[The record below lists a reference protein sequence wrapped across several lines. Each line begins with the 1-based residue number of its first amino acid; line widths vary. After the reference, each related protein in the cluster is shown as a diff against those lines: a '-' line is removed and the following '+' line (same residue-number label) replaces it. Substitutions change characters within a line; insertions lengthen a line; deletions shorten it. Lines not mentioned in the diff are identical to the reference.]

1 MTTEPITYSI
11 KQTSEM
17 TGLTSSVLR
26 IWELRYGWPCPQRKF
41 NGYRFYSQH
50 QVDELTRMSSLVKE
64 GMLISSLIEDGLP
77 RWPAEGAPRRNTRVL
92 SYTRSLTAPSD
103 RAESTLHRTLV
114 DALEQ
119 HRSMEVQQI
128 LQRIFWTVRPQD
140 EAKTALIPTLVAISE
155 LNSLDRPIPDAG
167 KIMEIVKDRCVQL
180 LRMQRI
186 SSDALYIV
194 PARGGDDAM
203 AALVAVILCHRG
215 IPSRPWT
222 QPGVPTTAFITAS
235 DGEGAT
241 FSRKNQ
247 VGAITLRGG
256 NGSQALHDLL
266 DPMSAIAGVAE
277 TANR

>member
-1 MTTEPITYSI
+1 MSTEPTTYSI

-50 QVDELTRMSSLVKE
+50 QVDELTRIAALVKE

-77 RWPAEGAPRRNTRVL
+77 KWPTEGATRRNARVL
-92 SYTRSLTAPSD
+92 TYTRSLAAPTD
-103 RAESTLHRTLV
+103 RAEAALHRTLV

-140 EAKTALIPTLVAISE
+140 EARTALVPTLIALSE
-155 LNSLDRPIPDAG
+155 LNSLDRPIPDGG
-167 KIMEIVKDRCVQL
+167 KIVEIVKDRCVQL

-186 SSDALYIV
+186 AHDALFVV

-203 AALVAVILCHRG
+203 AALVAVMLCHRG
-215 IPSRPWT
+215 IPARPWT
-222 QPGVPTTAFITAS
+222 QPGVPTTAFIIATDS
-235 DGEGAT
+235 DGAT

-247 VGAITLRGG
+247 LGTITLRGG
-256 NGSQALHDLL
+256 NGCQGLVELL
-266 DPMSAIAGVAE
+266 DPACPVAGVQEA
-277 TANR
+277 AQR

>member
-1 MTTEPITYSI
+1 MTTEPITFSI

-50 QVDELTRMSSLVKE
+50 QVDELTRMAALVKE
-64 GMLISSLIEDGLP
+64 GMLISSMVEDGLP

-92 SYTRSLTAPSD
+92 SYTRGLAPPSE
-103 RAESTLHRTLV
+103 RAEATLHRTLI
-114 DALEQ
+114 DAIEQ

-140 EAKTALIPTLVAISE
+140 EAKTALIPTLVAMSE
-155 LNSLDRPIPDAG
+155 LNSLDRPIPDGG
-167 KIMEIVKDRCVQL
+167 KIMEIVKDRCIQL

-222 QPGVPTTAFITAS
+222 QPGVPTTAFIIAA
-235 DGEGAT
+235 DGEGTT

-247 VGAITLRGG
+247 IGSITLRGG
-256 NGSQALHDLL
+256 NGTQSLSDIL
-266 DPMSAIAGVAE
+266 DPSCAIPGVAE
-277 TANR
+277 VANR